1 MIIEY
6 RHSRIDASVTGKRH
20 RDALRSVCIRL
31 VSIQSQSL
39 ERLRHAFCQRNR
51 LLGQNSSIRQH
62 PAHRHVLRQRRDFLD
77 MIVEYRHSRI
87 DASVTGKGYRDAL
100 RSVCIR
106 LVSIQSQSLECL
118 RHTLCQR
125 NRLLRQHSS
134 IRQHPPHRHVLRQ
147 RRDFLDMIVEYR
159 CCRIDASIPCKGH
172 CDALRRIAFGLISIQ
187 RQSLERLRHTF
198 CQGNRLLGQH
208 GSIRQHPAHRHILRQ
223 RSNFLHVI
231 IEYRRCRID
240 ASVTGKRHRDAF
252 RCVSFRFIPVKIQS
266 LERLR
271 HTFCQCDSL
280 LGQHGSIRQH
290 PAHRHILRQRSN
302 FLHVIVE
309 YWHSR
314 IDASV
319 TGKRHRD
326 ALGCI
331 CFRLISIQ
339 IQSLERL
346 RHAFRQRHGLFRQD
360 CPIRQ
365 HPASGHILGQ
375 WGRFWLRC
383 GIGRNIQCIGIDRI
397 SVCVIRRQKNCLF
410 PVHLLSGIHCH
421 HIPDGRLKRIISMV
435 RMTYRKHI
443 RRRIIGNSCPEDLF
457 T

>member
-1 MIIEY
+1 MII
-6 RHSRIDASVTGKRH
+6 
-20 RDALRSVCIRL
+20 
-31 VSIQSQSL
+31 
-39 ERLRHAFCQRNR
+39 
-51 LLGQNSSIRQH
+51 
-62 PAHRHVLRQRRDFLD
+62 
-77 MIVEYRHSRI
+77 
-87 DASVTGKGYRDAL
+87 
-100 RSVCIR
+100 
-106 LVSIQSQSLECL
+106 
-118 RHTLCQR
+118 
-125 NRLLRQHSS
+125 
-134 IRQHPPHRHVLRQ
+134 
-147 RRDFLDMIVEYR
+147 EYR
-159 CCRIDASIPCKGH
+159 CCRIDASVTGKGH

-198 CQGNRLLGQH
+198 CQCNRLLSQH
-208 GSIRQHPAHRHILRQ
+208 GS
-223 RSNFLHVI
+223 V
-231 IEYRRCRID
+231 
-240 ASVTGKRHRDAF
+240 
-252 RCVSFRFIPVKIQS
+252 
-266 LERLR
+266 
-271 HTFCQCDSL
+271 
-280 LGQHGSIRQH
+280 RQH

-375 WGRFWLRC
+375 RGRFWLRR

-435 RMTYRKHI
+435 GMTYRKHI